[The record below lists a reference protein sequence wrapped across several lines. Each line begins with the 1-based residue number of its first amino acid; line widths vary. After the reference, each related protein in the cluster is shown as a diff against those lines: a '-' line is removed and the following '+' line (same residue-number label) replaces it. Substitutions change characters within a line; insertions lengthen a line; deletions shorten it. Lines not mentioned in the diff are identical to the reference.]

1 MIENEIQQNIQL
13 TPKWKK
19 RAWFFLISQCVTL
32 FGSTIVQ
39 MAIIWYVTLK
49 TSSGVWVAAFM
60 VGGCLPQF
68 LISFMGGVWADRYD
82 RKKLIM
88 GADAAIALVTFV
100 LMLSMSFL
108 KNDAVL
114 LGAILFVSILRS
126 LGAGVQTPAVNAVI
140 PQLVPEEYLMKF
152 NGINATIQSVVQ
164 FAAPEAAG
172 VLLSVSTL
180 RATLLV
186 DISTAVVGI
195 GILSCIVL
203 PKQLQMEKNQSAWL
217 DMGEGIR
224 YAFSDRTI
232 GKLLLIYGSFIFLCT
247 PAGFLSQL
255 FVSRMYGDTYWYLTA
270 VEIVGFAGM
279 TLGGML
285 MGTWG
290 GFLNRMKTLLMG
302 VYGFGIL
309 AVMMAIAQ
317 HFLLYLVCMIL
328 YGIAITMVQT
338 ASITI
343 IQENAESAKQGRV
356 FGLLGAMYSG
366 FSTLGVL
373 LFGPLADVVP
383 LHWLMA
389 ASGLVLIV
397 VVFFIGRKL
406 DIYVQGSSRKTM

>member
-1 MIENEIQQNIQL
+1 MKNEIQQNIQSV
-13 TPKWKK
+13 PAWKK
-19 RAWFFLISQCVTL
+19 RACFFLISQCITL

-68 LISFMGGVWADRYD
+68 LISFIGGVWADRYD

-88 GADAAIALVTFV
+88 GADAVIAFVTLI
-100 LMLSMSFL
+100 LMLTMSFI
-108 KNDAVL
+108 KKDSVL
-114 LGAILFVSILRS
+114 LGAILFVSVLRS
-126 LGAGVQTPAVNAVI
+126 LGTGIQTPAVNAVI

-164 FAAPEAAG
+164 FAAPAAAG
-172 VLLSVSTL
+172 ILLSASTL
-180 RATLLV
+180 RSTLLV

-195 GILSCIVL
+195 GMLSCVML
-203 PKQLQMEKNQSAWL
+203 PKQIHMEKKQSAWL
-217 DMGEGIR
+217 DMGDGFR
-224 YAFSDRTI
+224 YAFSDKKI
-232 GKLLLIYGSFIFLCT
+232 WNLLLIYGSFIFLCT

-290 GFLNRMKTLLMG
+290 GFSNRIKTLLLG

-309 AVMMAIAQ
+309 AVMMAISQ
-317 HFLLYLVCMIL
+317 YFIFFLVCMVI

-338 ASITI
+338 ASTTI
-343 IQENAESAKQGRV
+343 IQENAEGAKQGRV
-356 FGLLGAMYSG
+356 FGLFGAMYSG

-373 LFGPLADVVP
+373 LFGPLADLVP
-383 LHWLMA
+383 LQWLMA
-389 ASGLVLIV
+389 GSGLALIV
-397 VVFFIGRKL
+397 VAFFIGRKL
-406 DIYVQGSSRKTM
+406 QRTEKNN

>member
-1 MIENEIQQNIQL
+1 MMKNEIQQNSQL
-13 TPKWKK
+13 ASKWKK
-19 RAWFFLISQCVTL
+19 RACFFLISQCITL
-32 FGSTIVQ
+32 FGSTVVQ

-68 LISFMGGVWADRYD
+68 LISFIGGVWADRYD

-88 GADAAIALVTFV
+88 GADAVIALVTLV
-100 LMLSMSFL
+100 LMLSMSFI
-108 KNDAVL
+108 KKDSIL

-126 LGAGVQTPAVNAVI
+126 FGAGVQTPAVNAVI

-164 FAAPEAAG
+164 FAAPAAAG
-172 VLLSVSTL
+172 ILLSVSTL

-195 GILSCIVL
+195 GILSCVIL
-203 PKQLQMEKNQSAWL
+203 PRQIQMEKEQSAWR
-217 DMGEGIR
+217 DMGDGIR
-224 YAFSDRTI
+224 YAFSDRKI
-232 GKLLLIYGSFIFLCT
+232 GKLLLLYGSFIFLCT

-290 GFLNRMKTLLMG
+290 GFSNRIKTLLMG

-309 AVMMAIAQ
+309 AVMMAISGC
-317 HFLLYLVCMIL
+317 FVLYLVCMVL
-328 YGIAITMVQT
+328 YGIAVTAVQT

-343 IQENAESAKQGRV
+343 IQENAETEKQGRV

-366 FSTLGVL
+366 FSSLGVL
-373 LFGPLADVVP
+373 LFGPLGDVMP
-383 LHWLMA
+383 LQWLMA
-389 ASGLVLIV
+389 GSGLVLV
-397 VVFFIGRKL
+397 VVAFFIGRT
-406 DIYVQGSSRKTM
+406 IQRTEG